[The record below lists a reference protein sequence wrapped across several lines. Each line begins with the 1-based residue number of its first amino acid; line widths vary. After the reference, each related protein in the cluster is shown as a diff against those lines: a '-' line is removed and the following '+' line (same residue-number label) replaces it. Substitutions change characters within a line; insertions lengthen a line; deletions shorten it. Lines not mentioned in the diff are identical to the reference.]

1 MIQYGFPIKVIS
13 ETSLASG
20 LATIENRFVIE
31 GHYKYTFNNGHLA
44 MADPKAAAIN
54 FLNALE
60 NIPGIISQRKEKNE
74 ALAKDIPQLQ
84 ELAGKVWKKE
94 DELKQLKTELSAL
107 DRKIQ
112 LELAPP
118 TPVNEEQEQ
127 KQDSDSNKVVQ
138 PNNIPTYKGI
148 RI

>member
-1 MIQYGFPIKVIS
+1 MSKEQIQKIIS
-13 ETSLASG
+13 ETSLTSG

-44 MADPKAAAIN
+44 MADPKAAATN

-60 NIPGIISQRKEKNE
+60 KIPGIISQRKEKNE

-107 DRKIQ
+107 DRNIQ

-138 PNNIPTYKGI
+138 PNSIPTYKGI

>member
-1 MIQYGFPIKVIS
+1 MEK
-13 ETSLASG
+13 
-20 LATIENRFVIE
+20 
-31 GHYKYTFNNGHLA
+31 
-44 MADPKAAAIN
+44 
-54 FLNALE
+54 
-60 NIPGIISQRKEKNE
+60 IPGIISQRKEKNE

-112 LELAPP
+112 LEFAPP

-138 PNNIPTYKGI
+138 PNSIPTYKGI

>member
-44 MADPKAAAIN
+44 MVDPKAAATN

-60 NIPGIISQRKEKNE
+60 KIPGIISQRKEKNE
-74 ALAKDIPQLQ
+74 ALARDIPQLQ
-84 ELAGKVWKKE
+84 EIAGKVWKKE
-94 DELKQLKTELSAL
+94 DVLKRLKSELSAL
-107 DRKIQ
+107 ERKIQ
-112 LELAPP
+112 LEIVP
-118 TPVNEEQEQ
+118 TKSSEEKEEY
-127 KQDSDSNKVVQ
+127 KITKGFLVPNK
-138 PNNIPTYKGI
+138 TKSL

>member
-1 MIQYGFPIKVIS
+1 
-13 ETSLASG
+13 
-20 LATIENRFVIE
+20 
-31 GHYKYTFNNGHLA
+31 

-94 DELKQLKTELSAL
+94 DKLKQLKTELSAL

-138 PNNIPTYKGI
+138 PNSIPTYKGI

>member
-1 MIQYGFPIKVIS
+1 MPNIIW
-13 ETSLASG
+13 TA
-20 LATIENRFVIE
+20 AT
-31 GHYKYTFNNGHLA
+31 
-44 MADPKAAAIN
+44 N

-60 NIPGIISQRKEKNE
+60 KIPGIISQRKEKNE

-138 PNNIPTYKGI
+138 PNSIPTYKGTI